1 MNGQLIV
8 RTKKMDKLMP
18 KLGITSQYIDI
29 DTHGITFHFN
39 LEVDFFFLVIF
50 NYISLFLVLLIYK
63 LCIYDIRYYSVP
75 I

>member
-39 LEVDFFFLVIF
+39 LEVDFFFW
-50 NYISLFLVLLIYK
+50 LFLIIYN
-63 LCIYDIRYYSVP
+63 YF
-75 I
+75 